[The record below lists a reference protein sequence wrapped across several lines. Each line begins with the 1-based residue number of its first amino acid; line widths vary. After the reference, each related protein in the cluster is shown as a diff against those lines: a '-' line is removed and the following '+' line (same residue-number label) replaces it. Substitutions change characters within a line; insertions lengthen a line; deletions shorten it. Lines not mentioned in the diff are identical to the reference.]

1 MTIISTVFI
10 KCTKFRQCLSVL
22 VLISALPCKA
32 QLLSRAPASY
42 TPDEDVIVRPI
53 DNEITLYDRFVK
65 ADKNDQIREFR
76 NQINIWNNNQQ
87 FADTYGMDSTLQ
99 GSAYFVPTPD
109 EKWEYFKSN
118 YMRYLRRRGEQP
130 LKDQPKQW
138 YREWRASD
146 EIDSI
151 DRLDSAFS
159 ATEKK
164 TLSGKDLPDALKAK
178 EVSVWK
184 QTKFIFQ
191 PRVDQGLVVVGF
203 RGPIAYVR
211 AWVSVNGE
219 TEINAQKEFTS
230 TGTRL
235 MANYYTESGQYLSV
249 VDQRITQHLT
259 LRFTA
264 TKNKALEED
273 VNIARANDETVMLL
287 YNKEF

>member
-1 MTIISTVFI
+1 MVTISTVLK
-10 KCTKFRQCLSVL
+10 KCIKFRRCLPAL
-22 VLISALPCKA
+22 AILSALPCQA
-32 QLLSRAPASY
+32 QLMKRAPASY

-53 DNEITLYDRFVK
+53 DNEVTLYDRYVK
-65 ADKNDQIREFR
+65 TDKNLEVLQFR
-76 NQINIWNNNQQ
+76 NQLTIWNNNQQ
-87 FADTYGMDSTLQ
+87 FADQYKMDSTLQ
-99 GSAYFVPTPD
+99 GSAFFVPTPD

-130 LKDQPKQW
+130 LKDQPKEW

-151 DRLDSAFS
+151 DRLDSAFA

-164 TLSGKDLPDALKAK
+164 TLTGKDLPDALKAK

-184 QTKFIFQ
+184 KTKFIFQ
-191 PRVDQGLVVVGF
+191 PRLDQGLVIVGF
-203 RGPIAYVR
+203 KGPIAYVR
-211 AWVSVNGE
+211 AWVNVNGE
-219 TEINAQKEFTS
+219 TELNAQKEFES
-230 TGTRL
+230 IGLRM

-249 VDQRITQHLT
+249 VDQRITNHLT

-264 TKNKALEED
+264 TKNKALKED

-287 YNKEF
+287 YNKAF

>member
-1 MTIISTVFI
+1 MTIISTVFQ
-10 KCTKFRQCLSVL
+10 KCTKFRRCLPAL
-22 VLISALPCKA
+22 VILGSLPCKA

-53 DNEITLYDRFVK
+53 ENEITLYDRFVK
-65 ADKNDQIREFR
+65 ADKNDQVREFR
-76 NQINIWNNNQQ
+76 NQINIWSQNQQ
-87 FADTYGMDSTLQ
+87 FADQYKMDSTLQ

-109 EKWEYFKSN
+109 EKWEYFKNN
-118 YMRYLRRRGEQP
+118 YMRYLRRKGEQP
-130 LKDQPKQW
+130 LKDQPKEW

-151 DRLDSAFS
+151 DRLDSAFG

-164 TLSGKDLPDALKAK
+164 TLTGKDLPDALKAK

-191 PRVDQGLVVVGF
+191 PRVDQGLVIVGF
-203 RGPIAYVR
+203 KGPIGYVR
-211 AWVSVNGE
+211 AWVNVNGE
-219 TEINAQKEFTS
+219 TEINAQREFTS

-235 MANYYTESGQYLSV
+235 MANYYTDSGQYLSV
-249 VDQRITQHLT
+249 VDQRITTNLS
-259 LRFTA
+259 LRITA
-264 TKNKALEED
+264 TKNKSLKED

-287 YNKEF
+287 YNKAF